1 VNGTLD
7 RPLSGGEVKLTISYY
22 SVPLTVVTLDVCK
35 QFGVSCPQK
44 GGAHFRGAITYRVPM
59 VPLSDVTVDVQID
72 VADRLGKSVSC
83 IKTQAKIAS

>member
-1 VNGTLD
+1 
-7 RPLSGGEVKLTISYY
+7 
-22 SVPLTVVTLDVCK
+22 
-35 QFGVSCPQK
+35 
-44 GGAHFRGAITYRVPM
+44 M